1 MKPGNKAVVHHV
13 IVSIRPP
20 QPTPEQQAQIAAAM
34 KAQAA
39 NPASRPQPVFEFADG
54 MEIPAGQTGGPPL
67 EGAAAA
73 AKRPG
78 LLPVDRPRP
87 RGTAGSIG
95 GYVPGNSARI
105 LPEGT
110 GIRLPAGSSLVFQ
123 MHYTPVGEKTTD
135 RTIVGMKFAKERPKT
150 VLTSSALVN
159 GGLHIPAN
167 TADHRI
173 DAEMTINRDV
183 TLWSLVPHTHMRGK
197 KWHYEVIY
205 PDGRKETI
213 LSVPNYDF
221 EWQHEYMFSEPL
233 KLPKGT
239 KLHATA
245 WYDNSK
251 NNRYNPD
258 PNAEVWWG
266 DQTWEEMMFTS
277 ITFSVVQ
284 PTTTTSSQQ

>member
-1 MKPGNKAVVHHV
+1 MKPGNRAVVHHV

-39 NPASRPQPVFEFADG
+39 NPASRPQPMFEFADG

-67 EGAAAA
+67 EAGAP
-73 AKRPG
+73 RPPG

-150 VLTSSALVN
+150 VLSSTALVN

-167 TADHRI
+167 TAASRYRY
-173 DAEMTINRDV
+173 ALAKLREQ
-183 TLWSLVPHTHMRGK
+183 LV
-197 KWHYEVIY
+197 
-205 PDGRKETI
+205 KEQI
-213 LSVPNYDF
+213 
-221 EWQHEYMFSEPL
+221 
-233 KLPKGT
+233 
-239 KLHATA
+239 A
-245 WYDNSK
+245 
-251 NNRYNPD
+251 
-258 PNAEVWWG
+258 
-266 DQTWEEMMFTS
+266 
-277 ITFSVVQ
+277 
-284 PTTTTSSQQ
+284 